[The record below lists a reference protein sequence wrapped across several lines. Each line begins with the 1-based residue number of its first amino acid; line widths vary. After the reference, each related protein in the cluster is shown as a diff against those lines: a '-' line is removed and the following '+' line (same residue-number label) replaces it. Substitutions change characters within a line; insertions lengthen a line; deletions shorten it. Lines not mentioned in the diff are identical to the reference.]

1 MSTSDIERRIKQMC
15 DFIIQEATDKADE
28 IKRKTEEESAID
40 RQTIA
45 QEGKMKVE
53 EEYEKKEK
61 DLQVQQRIAQ
71 SAEIGRQNTR
81 RMVARDELL
90 NQLFALAKERLAEL
104 CTSDVEKYKSVLAD
118 LMLQGLIKIEERDIV
133 VRCRKVDEEIVK
145 ELIPIVKEKYI
156 RMMQEEC
163 GETVDI
169 DVTLNTDESKMLA
182 PPPNG
187 TPMISCAGGIVME
200 GHSGR
205 LVLDNTFDKRLE
217 VCFHDLKPAT
227 RKYLFPS
234 C

>member
-104 CTSDVEKYKSVLAD
+104 CTSDVEKYKNVLAD

-145 ELIPIVKEKYI
+145 ELIPVVKEKYI

>member
-1 MSTSDIERRIKQMC
+1 MSAADVKGKVAQMC
-15 DFIIQEATDKADE
+15 DYIIQDASDKAEE
-28 IKRKTEEESAID
+28 IRIKTMEESD
-40 RQTIA
+40 LERQTIA
-45 QEGKMKVE
+45 QEGKVKVN
-53 EEYEKKEK
+53 EEYAKKEK

-71 SAEIGRQNTR
+71 SAEIGKQNKR
-81 RMVARDELL
+81 RMVAREELL

-104 CTSDVEKYKSVLAD
+104 CTSDVAKYKDVLAD

-145 ELIPIVKEKYI
+145 ELIPVVKEKYI

-227 RKYLFPS
+227 RKCLFPN

>member
-71 SAEIGRQNTR
+71 SAEIRKQNTR
-81 RMVARDELL
+81 RMVARDNLL
-90 NQLFALAKERLAEL
+90 NELFALAKERLAEL
-104 CTSDVEKYKSVLAD
+104 CTSDVAKYKDVLAD

-145 ELIPIVKEKYI
+145 ELIPVVKAKYI

-187 TPMISCAGGIVME
+187 TPMTSCAGGIVME

>member
-104 CTSDVEKYKSVLAD
+104 CTSDVEKYKNVLAD

-145 ELIPIVKEKYI
+145 ELIPVVKEKYI

-227 RKYLFPS
+227 RKCLFPN

>member
-104 CTSDVEKYKSVLAD
+104 CTSDVEKYKNVLAD

-145 ELIPIVKEKYI
+145 ELIPVVKEKYI

-227 RKYLFPS
+227 RKYLFPN

>member
-28 IKRKTEEESAID
+28 IRRKTEEESAID

-45 QEGKMKVE
+45 QEGKLKVE

-71 SAEIGRQNTR
+71 SAEIGKQNKR
-81 RMVARDELL
+81 RMVARDDLL
-90 NQLFALAKERLAEL
+90 NKLYALAKERLAEL
-104 CTSDVEKYKSVLAD
+104 CSSDVNKYKDVLAD

-133 VRCRKVDEEIVK
+133 VRCRKVDEAIVK
-145 ELIPIVKEKYI
+145 SLIPAVKEKYI
-156 RMMQEEC
+156 RMMKEEC

-169 DVTLNTDESKMLA
+169 DVTLNTDESKVLP

-187 TPMISCAGGIVME
+187 TPMISCAGGIIME

-217 VCFHDLKPAT
+217 VCFHDLKPVT
-227 RKYLFPS
+227 RKCLFPS